1 MNYDS
6 NQNQGYEPKMSGGNN
21 AGYYMGESNNL
32 MDMMAYGG
40 SAGGSYFAQQMQRVS
55 DADSL
60 EDYQRSEAKRQKKGR
75 TLGSILAFGGSLLG
89 TAIGGSAGKA
99 IGSAAGKYVGER
111 LGAGKAKKYST
122 AGTVYNQQD
131 LRDVS
136 QASSDYNKGIL
147 GRSLLAG
154 GESLAASYLSPGGFK
169 GAPTKA
175 LPTASQYALPNASDA
190 ALKAGRQMG
199 SEGAGLVFG
208 RGGMDAIYGGQG
220 GFNLPKPPS
229 LLNYTTDNSI
239 YSGGISSFNPYQN
252 FEDGGLIGFGNGG
265 YTAESILRGQDLDP
279 TEEQLKLFQ
288 SFDPTKINQAKTG
301 AEQSLLS
308 MTGGQGLSSASGG
321 FGAQQRG
328 VTSAIE
334 SGQEMIGDTT
344 EQAQQDFMSTTLGTA
359 GDIVAGGGEFKDDSA
374 RQAYETYVSGG
385 GFVPPGYTGGTPVE
399 SHQMTGSDGID
410 YIYSNGSWIEDTSG
424 GG

>member
-40 SAGGSYFAQQMQRVS
+40 SAGGASLAQQMQRVS

-136 QASSDYNKGIL
+136 QASRDFNKGT
-147 GRSLLAG
+147 
-154 GESLAASYLSPGGFK
+154 GERAIVSGLSSAARSYLSPGGWE
-169 GAPTKA
+169 GAPTKG
-175 LPTASQYALPNASDA
+175 LPTPSQYALPSADEA
-190 ALKAGRQMG
+190 ALTAGRQMG

-208 RGGMDAIYGGQG
+208 RGGMESLYSPGEA
-220 GFNLPKPPS
+220 GFNLPNVPTLGYNTGNS
-229 LLNYTTDNSI
+229 L

-301 AEQSLLS
+301 AGQSLLS
-308 MTGGQGLSSASGG
+308 MTGGQGTSSINSG

-344 EQAQQDFMSTTLGTA
+344 EQAQKAFESTTFGTA
-359 GDIVAGGGEFKDDSA
+359 GDIVAGGGEIGKI
-374 RQAYETYVSGG
+374 GG
-385 GFVPPGYTGGTPVE
+385 GEPSYQRVEQMPMQNLGYSINYNGQNYVWSEEEGEYVE
-399 SHQMTGSDGID
+399 A
-410 YIYSNGSWIEDTSG
+410 
-424 GG
+424 